1 MSQQEKEKKRAER
14 LEAERNRKK
23 QIRKEARETAAR
35 QGKKWDDLSKEE
47 RKQFRRASRRGIVM
61 DAGP

>member
-14 LEAERNRKK
+14 LERNRKK

-35 QGKKWDDLSKEE
+35 QGKKWDDLSKDE
-47 RKQFRRASRRGIVM
+47 RKQLRRASRRGIVI
-61 DAGP
+61 DAGA